1 VTGRK
6 LVAWAALVGGVAALN
21 YVGRFSGGK
30 TPRNAVYRYDLA
42 VSEVVVYLIIFGLFL
57 WIARGLTWDQLGIRR
72 PRPSWPRA
80 IGLGAGIFVAVFI
93 AESLL
98 EPLLHPSREQGLA
111 PTRWEPSRAG
121 AFALFAF
128 SVVLLGPLVEE
139 LLFRGLG
146 FGLLSRYGT
155 ARAVVG
161 TATAFAFWHGLVD
174 AWPPLFIFGLG
185 IAILRLRTRS
195 ILPGL
200 LFHAFFNGAVLALA
214 LAT

>member
-1 VTGRK
+1 VTTRK

-21 YVGRFSGGK
+21 YTEHFAGGK
-30 TPRNAVYRYDLA
+30 TPRNALYRYDLA
-42 VSEVVVYLIIFGLFL
+42 ISELVVYLILFGLFL

-72 PRPSWPRA
+72 PPSWPRA
-80 IGLGAGIFVAVFI
+80 LGLGLGLFVAVFI
-93 AESLL
+93 AESVL

-128 SVVLLGPLVEE
+128 SVVLVGPLVEE

-146 FGLLSRYGT
+146 FGLLSRYG
-155 ARAVVG
+155 AASAVVG
-161 TATAFAFWHGLVD
+161 TAAAFAFWHGLVD